1 VTRNQKWLLGIFLA
15 FFIIAAGTIFT
26 ALALAIFGT
35 SDFNLA
41 GSFGER
47 VGIVEV
53 SGIIDESESV
63 LRQIKTFREDKSVRA
78 VVVRVN
84 SPGGAVAPSQ
94 EIYAGLVKL
103 KERTEKPVVAS
114 MGSVA
119 ASGGYYIACAADS
132 ILASPGSLTGSIG
145 VLLEFPDLQE
155 VLKKVGIGFEVI
167 KSAEHKDIGSPFRS
181 LTEKE
186 REILQEMVDDVF
198 DQFVEVVSNERGL
211 SYDSVLAFADGR
223 IFSGRQAY
231 NLGLVDRTGDFQ
243 DAIDTAGRMCG
254 LGEDP
259 KTVRVRKKR
268 PSWLELINN
277 AATRLQDPA
286 SAMSSPRLLYLF
298 R

>member
-15 FFIIAAGTIFT
+15 FFVLAAGIIFT
-26 ALALAIFGT
+26 ALAVAIFGP
-35 SDFNLA
+35 SDFKLA

-47 VGIVEV
+47 VGIVEINGV
-53 SGIIDESESV
+53 INESQSV
-63 LRQIKTFREDKSVRA
+63 LRQIKTFREDESIRA
-78 VVVRVN
+78 LVLRVN

-94 EIYAGLVKL
+94 EIYAGLL
-103 KERTEKPVVAS
+103 KFKETTEKPVVAS

-119 ASGGYYIACAADS
+119 ASGGYYITCAADS

-145 VLLEFPDLQE
+145 VLLEFPDLHE

-167 KSAEHKDIGSPFRS
+167 KSAEHKDIGSPFRRI
-181 LTEKE
+181 TEKE

-198 DQFVEVVSNERGL
+198 DQFVEVVSSGRAL
-211 SYDSVLAFADGR
+211 SRDSVLAFADGR

-231 NLGLVDRTGDFQ
+231 NFGLIDRTGGFQ

-254 LGEDP
+254 LGENP
-259 KTVRVRKKR
+259 KTVRVRKRR
-268 PSWLELINN
+268 PSWLELINDT
-277 AATRLQDPA
+277 ATRLQDPA

>member
-1 VTRNQKWLLGIFLA
+1 MTRNQKWLLGIFLA
-15 FFIIAAGTIFT
+15 FFIIATIMIFT
-26 ALALAIFGT
+26 ALTLTIFGI
-35 SDFNLA
+35 SDFKLA

-47 VGIVEV
+47 VGIVEIR
-53 SGIIDESESV
+53 GIIDESESI
-63 LRQIKTFREDKSVRA
+63 LRQIKTLREDESVRA

-103 KERTEKPVVAS
+103 KQRTEKPVVAS

-132 ILASPGSLTGSIG
+132 ILASPGSVTGSIG

-155 VLKKVGIGFEVI
+155 VLRKVGIGFEVI
-167 KSAEHKDIGSPFRS
+167 KSAEHKDIGSPFRRLS
-181 LTEKE
+181 EKE

-198 DQFVEVVSNERGL
+198 DQFVEVVSSERGL
-211 SYDSVLAFADGR
+211 SCDSVLAFADGR

-254 LGEDP
+254 LGENP
-259 KTVRVRKKR
+259 KTVRVRKRR
-268 PSWLELINN
+268 PSWLELIND

-286 SAMSSPRLLYLF
+286 SAMGSPRLLYLF

>member
-15 FFIIAAGTIFT
+15 FFIIAAIVIFT
-26 ALALAIFGT
+26 ALALTIFGT
-35 SDFNLA
+35 SDFKLA

-47 VGIVEV
+47 VGIVE
-53 SGIIDESESV
+53 I
-63 LRQIKTFREDKSVRA
+63 R
-78 VVVRVN
+78 
-84 SPGGAVAPSQ
+84 
-94 EIYAGLVKL
+94 
-103 KERTEKPVVAS
+103 
-114 MGSVA
+114 
-119 ASGGYYIACAADS
+119 
-132 ILASPGSLTGSIG
+132 G

-155 VLKKVGIGFEVI
+155 VLRKVGIGFEVI
-167 KSAEHKDIGSPFRS
+167 KSAEHKDIGSPFRR

-198 DQFVEVVSNERGL
+198 DQFVEVVSSERGL
-211 SYDSVLAFADGR
+211 SCDSVLAFADGR

-254 LGEDP
+254 LGENP

-268 PSWLELINN
+268 LSWLELINN

>member
-1 VTRNQKWLLGIFLA
+1 MTRNQKWLLGIFLA
-15 FFIIAAGTIFT
+15 FFFIAAGTIFT
-26 ALALAIFGT
+26 ALALAIFGI
-35 SDFNLA
+35 SDFKLA

-47 VGIVEV
+47 VGIVEIR
-53 SGIIDESESV
+53 GIIDESESI
-63 LRQIKTFREDKSVRA
+63 LRQIKTLREDESVRA

-103 KERTEKPVVAS
+103 KQRTEKPVVAS

-167 KSAEHKDIGSPFRS
+167 KSAEHKDIGSPFRR

-198 DQFVEVVSNERGL
+198 DQFVEVVSSEREL
-211 SYDSVLAFADGR
+211 SCDSVLAFADGR

-254 LGEDP
+254 LGDNP

-268 PSWLELINN
+268 LSWLELINN

-286 SAMSSPRLLYLF
+286 SVMGSPRLLYLF

>member
-15 FFIIAAGTIFT
+15 FLVIIAGIIFT
-26 ALALAIFGT
+26 ALVVAIFSP
-35 SDFNLA
+35 SDFKLA
-41 GSFGER
+41 GSFGKR
-47 VGIVEV
+47 VGIVEINGV
-53 SGIIDESESV
+53 IDESESV
-63 LRQIKTFREDKSVRA
+63 LRQIKTFREDESVRA

-94 EIYAGLVKL
+94 EIYAGLL
-103 KERTEKPVVAS
+103 KFKEETEKPVVAS
-114 MGSVA
+114 MSSVA

-132 ILASPGSLTGSIG
+132 ILALPGSLTGSIG
-145 VLLEFPDLQE
+145 VLLEFPDLHE

-167 KSAEHKDIGSPFRS
+167 KSAEHKDIGSPFRRI
-181 LTEKE
+181 TEKE

-198 DQFVEVVSNERGL
+198 DQFIGVVSSGRAL
-211 SYDSVLAFADGR
+211 SRDSVLAFADGR

-231 NLGLVDRTGDFQ
+231 HLGLVDRTGDFQ

-259 KTVRVRKKR
+259 KIVRVRKRR
-268 PSWLELINN
+268 PSWLELINDT
-277 AATRLQDPA
+277 AVRLQDPA
-286 SAMSSPRLLYLF
+286 SSISSPRLLYLF